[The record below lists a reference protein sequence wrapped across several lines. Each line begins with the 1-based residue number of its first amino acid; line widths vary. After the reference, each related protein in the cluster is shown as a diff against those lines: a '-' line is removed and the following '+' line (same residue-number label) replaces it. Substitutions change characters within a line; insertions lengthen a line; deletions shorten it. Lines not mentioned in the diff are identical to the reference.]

1 MTPNPHVDE
10 RHDEPDRDERLG
22 GEREVRIGPAP
33 EFAEEKEQGEQD
45 HPAADYHRHM
55 HNQPSGNAFYTSAC

>member
-1 MTPNPHVDE
+1 MLTSDTMSQTGMNA
-10 RHDEPDRDERLG
+10 LAASAKSG
-22 GEREVRIGPAP
+22 SAPAP

-55 HNQPSGNAFYTSAC
+55 HNQPSGNAFYTSPYK